1 VGRAFRIGYVEA
13 RRRGLA
19 LALVAV
25 MLVSIFG
32 AGSCKRLASLGRG
45 SPGAGFGRPRVD
57 EAAQKMLDKIAEDP
71 KFKAE
76 LARGPDAAPKDGKLK
91 LAVSSSGYREL
102 GAQLAAKG
110 AARLSVNEFLELSK
124 IKLKLAEA
132 SPKLCAGFWSG
143 GLNTVDF
150 GVGLDSLNDR
160 ELERWFTL
168 SERAVH
174 LELYATTPLPRF
186 PGKAVTDGLRDIA
199 DALPSADGQTLR
211 QVMQQGLA
219 ATPEAGCKAYLQL
232 ERGGLAFPEP
242 RRDTFLRALTF
253 DSLVD
258 W

>member
-1 VGRAFRIGYVEA
+1 LMF
-13 RRRGLA
+13 
-19 LALVAV
+19 
-25 MLVSIFG
+25 VSMFG
-32 AGSCKRLASLGRG
+32 AGSCKRLASLRRG
-45 SPGAGFGRPRVD
+45 SPSSGFDRPRVD
-57 EAAQKMLDKIAEDP
+57 DRAQKMIDEIAEDP
-71 KFKAE
+71 KFKAL
-76 LARGPDAAPKDGKLK
+76 LARGPDPASKDGKMK

-124 IKLKLAEA
+124 LKLKLAEA
-132 SPKLCAGFWSG
+132 SPKLCAGFWAG
-143 GLNTVDF
+143 GLNAGDF
-150 GVGLDSLNDR
+150 GAALDSLNDR

-186 PGKAVTDGLRDIA
+186 PGKALTEGLRDIA
-199 DALPSADGQTLR
+199 DALPSVDGQTLR
-211 QVMQQGLA
+211 QVMQQGVA

-232 ERGGLAFPEP
+232 ERGGLALPEP